1 MKFKEIMY
9 EPKEK
14 ERRLFYCVNYNGNL
28 RGGCLDENK
37 RVIKL
42 FGEETYLDMSLDI
55 SYINIDAEYLLNC
68 LKDGLLDRRE
78 QFCLLGLFEYTNIYL
93 RNKRLSNLYESLFKD
108 VYVPNRANCF
118 YNNSRFFNI
127 EIEYLYNNLD
137 FLKVPKKYG
146 ELLKG
151 ELPKEKQKEF
161 YQYMVRNLTSFEV
174 IMLNTWEHEI
184 RASREFYKEVADRFE
199 RFNILEFYKPLEDIY
214 CFIKGIESLNR
225 VIVLETEQND
235 SYLSNLYTCIYPNN
249 KFIEFYDVKR
259 NSSFFGRIVG
269 NNVIN
274 LETNMRVC
282 DKDKARPM
290 RFVSFFDIMNEI
302 RGNDNCPKK
311 YYKIMENLLELP
323 DEMFKELRDEKYGVD
338 LDDYEEFK
346 NRISESNGI
355 YPDLFIHLLN
365 LIDDLE
371 NSLFMINYEPLP
383 LHAGLKYLGP
393 LCDAIY
399 YFENK
404 EFKFGIDK
412 DSINLE
418 NKYLKERFN
427 VEMDCEDNIDE
438 LISTCYMVKE
448 PKTGLELKNNI
459 FYKYGRPMNGYDLV
473 REEK

>member
-1 MKFKEIMY
+1 MKFKEIIY

-28 RGGCLDENK
+28 RGGCLDEYK

-93 RNKRLSNLYESLFKD
+93 RSKRLSNLYESLFKD

-127 EIEYLYNNLD
+127 GIEYLYNNLD
-137 FLKVPKKYG
+137 FLKVPKRYE
-146 ELLKG
+146 ELIKG

-174 IMLNTWEHEI
+174 VILNTWEHEI
-184 RASREFYKEVADRFE
+184 RVSREFYKGVLDRFE

-214 CFIKGIESLNR
+214 CFIKGLESLNR
-225 VIVLETEQND
+225 VIILETEQND
-235 SYLSNLYTCIYPNN
+235 SYLSNLYTCIHPNN
-249 KFIEFYDVKR
+249 KFIEFFDEKR
-259 NSSFFGRIVG
+259 SSSFFGRIVG

-282 DKDKARPM
+282 DKDKARPI
-290 RFVSFFDIMNEI
+290 RFVSLFDIVSEI
-302 RGNDNCPKK
+302 RTNKNCPKK
-311 YYKIMENLLELP
+311 YYKVLENLVYLPEDMFTELLN
-323 DEMFKELRDEKYGVD
+323 DNYLVD
-338 LDDYEEFK
+338 LDIYVEFVEGVLN
-346 NRISESNGI
+346 NRHSLSHIIGKLGVLVS
-355 YPDLFIHLLN
+355 
-365 LIDDLE
+365 DLE
-371 NSLFMINYEPLP
+371 FSIDNGELP
-383 LHAGLKYLGP
+383 IHAGLKYLGP
-393 LCDAIY
+393 LLDF
-399 YFENK
+399 YFLVYNK
-404 EFKFGIDK
+404 EFKFVVDR

-418 NKYLKERFN
+418 NKYLKERFS

-448 PKTGLELKNNI
+448 PKTGLDIKNNI
-459 FYKYGRPMNGYDLV
+459 FYKDGRPMNGYGLIK
-473 REEK
+473 EEK